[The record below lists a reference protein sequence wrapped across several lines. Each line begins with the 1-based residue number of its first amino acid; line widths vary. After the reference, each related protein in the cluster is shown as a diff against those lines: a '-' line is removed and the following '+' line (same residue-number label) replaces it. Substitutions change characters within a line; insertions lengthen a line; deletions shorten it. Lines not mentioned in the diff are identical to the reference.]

1 MNTHF
6 NLSCPLMEWYLIL
19 VAAATQFE
27 EPSSC
32 IMERW
37 SIKSKKSPINY
48 HYGHFYWNS
57 YRVLLFI
64 WLLSGQS
71 GRAANKNIIQSPGA
85 GGCYPVMVPALVIQ
99 LEFYKLN
106 WLYAFKS
113 NLIHKCD
120 VLSGKAVCLE
130 CSVCHEKIRI
140 QLLGPRIWNVSFSTS
155 RQNKLF

>member
-1 MNTHF
+1 MVLTTAVMNTHF

-85 GGCYPVMVPALVIQ
+85 GGCYPVMVHQPLSTFYLPPNIPRYLAYNLNFVKLLAL
-99 LEFYKLN
+99 
-106 WLYAFKS
+106 
-113 NLIHKCD
+113 
-120 VLSGKAVCLE
+120 CLQ
-130 CSVCHEKIRI
+130 IR
-140 QLLGPRIWNVSFSTS
+140 LLHY
-155 RQNKLF
+155 

>member
-85 GGCYPVMVPALVIQ
+85 GGCYPVMVPALVMVHRF
-99 LEFYKLN
+99 LAYNLN
-106 WLYAFKS
+106 FINSIGFMPS
-113 NLIHKCD
+113 NQIGIEWTHASCFMLWMLVNKNIVNKNSVILKC
-120 VLSGKAVCLE
+120 VFF
-130 CSVCHEKIRI
+130 H
-140 QLLGPRIWNVSFSTS
+140 
-155 RQNKLF
+155 